1 MRIYIQKFKASS
13 TSCYQE
19 IVQLKY
25 EKVFPSVI
33 HYATD
38 WKSEQSDSF
47 LPHFNYYHNIYQALN
62 HAQLI
67 ETTISLSRKRT
78 VLLYFQ
84 WNLSPHLYL

>member
-1 MRIYIQKFKASS
+1 MRIYIPKFQALS

-47 LPHFNYYHNIYQALN
+47 LTHFNYHIIYQALN
-62 HAQLI
+62 HAQLM
-67 ETTISLSRKRT
+67 
-78 VLLYFQ
+78 Y
-84 WNLSPHLYL
+84 